1 MSHLI
6 PDMYDSVKRI
16 EKEIEDIKRTLRDIE
31 DKVDRIYREME

>member
-1 MSHLI
+1 
-6 PDMYDSVKRI
+6 MYDSVKRI